1 MIFNLFLLA
10 FLGCGAVDIE
20 DVEVEEAEL
29 ILAAI
34 RI

>member
-1 MIFNLFLLA
+1 MIFDLFLL
-10 FLGCGAVDIE
+10 GRGAVDIE